1 MSRFSIRMNDPM
13 LSKLGKVLGTVLS
26 ALAITAII
34 DKVQRKKPSEVAG
47 EESQHADPIVATF
60 KKWFNHHD

>member
-1 MSRFSIRMNDPM
+1 MSRFSVRIDDPV
-13 LSKLGKVLGTVLS
+13 LSRIGKIVGTVLS

-47 EESQHADPIVATF
+47 EETHHDPIVATF
-60 KKWFNHHD
+60 KKWINHT

>member
-1 MSRFSIRMNDPM
+1 MSRFTVRANDPI
-13 LSKLGKVLGTVLS
+13 LSRLGKIVGSILG

-47 EESQHADPIVATF
+47 EETHHDPIIATF
-60 KKWFNHHD
+60 KKWLNHHD

>member
-1 MSRFSIRMNDPM
+1 MSRFTVRSNDPV
-13 LSKLGKVLGTVLS
+13 LSRLGKIVGSILG

-47 EESQHADPIVATF
+47 EETDHDPIVATF
-60 KKWFNHHD
+60 KKWLNHHD